1 MTMMRAIG
9 GAIPTMDR
17 IFEKLQNE
25 ESFNQRFILRAKENT
40 REIGKQKKN
49 LKTIIVSVL
58 KKKK

>member
-1 MTMMRAIG
+1 MMRAIE

-25 ESFNQRFILRAKENT
+25 VSFNQRFILRAKENT